1 MIITKKINIP
11 KMNDESKNK
20 MVEFWEKR
28 GVIFTNSSDKE
39 LYGKRGSLLGNL
51 FSYNMSKLIATLRI
65 VEQGDNEVICELII
79 NTFMQYVTPW
89 NKEYWAL
96 ELETFESEMNNNG
109 NLEKK
114 WGELSLLIKKKNFN
128 QVIKFFIGVIM
139 ICFLFSLAKTLLS

>member
-28 GVIFTNSSDKE
+28 GIIFTKTSDKE

-65 VEQGDNEVICELII
+65 VEKGENEVICELTI
-79 NTFMQYVTPW
+79 NTFMQYVTQW

-109 NLEKK
+109 NLEKE
-114 WGELSLLIKKKNFN
+114 WGELNLLIKKKNFN
-128 QVIKFFIGVIM
+128 QVIKFSIGVIM
-139 ICFLFSLAKTLLS
+139 MCFLFSLAKTLLS